1 VCFNAPMNTAGSDLL
16 RQVSRSFYLTL
27 RVLPGVIR
35 PQVRLA
41 YMLARATDTIA
52 DTPLVSVAK
61 RRAALREMRAAIL
74 EVAEGRSSQA
84 PDFGEL
90 AAAQEAPGGRGS
102 PAERRL
108 LEKAAELLEALGALA
123 IEDRRRISVLLE
135 IITRGQ
141 ETDLAR
147 FGCTS
152 PEQIIALDADD
163 DLEEYTYCVAG
174 CVGEYWTRM
183 CRAHLFPK
191 ADLDDTFLLASGIRF
206 GKGLQLVNILRDL
219 PGDLRQGRCYL
230 PRTRLA
236 AGGLEPVALLDTGA
250 MGRFRPLYAAYLK
263 QAKELLAAGWA
274 YTNALPR
281 SQMRVRL
288 ACAWPILIGM
298 KTLARLRAANVLD
311 NRHRVK
317 VSRRE
322 VRGLILH
329 SVLCCS
335 NSRAWNRLFER
346 AGEDEPGQPL

>member
-1 VCFNAPMNTAGSDLL
+1 MITAGSDLL
-16 RQVSRSFYLTL
+16 RQVSRSFYLTV
-27 RVLPGVIR
+27 RVLPGTIR
-35 PQVRLA
+35 PQIGLA
-41 YMLARATDTIA
+41 YLLARATDTIA
-52 DTPLVSVAK
+52 DTRLVSAVK

-74 EVAEGRSSQA
+74 EVAEGRSPQV

-90 AAAQEAPGGRGS
+90 AAAQEAQGGHGS
-102 PAERRL
+102 LAERRL
-108 LEKAAELLEALGALA
+108 LANTTELLEALGALA
-123 IEDRRRISVLLE
+123 IEDRKRISVLLE

-147 FGCTS
+147 FGSTS
-152 PEQIIALDADD
+152 PEQITALEADN

-236 AGGLEPVALLDTGA
+236 ARGLEPAALLDAGA

-263 QAKELLAAGWA
+263 QAEELLAAGWT
-274 YTNALPR
+274 YTNALPCG
-281 SQMRVRL
+281 QMRVRL

-329 SVLCCS
+329 SVLCYS
-335 NSRAWNRLFER
+335 NSRAWNRLFEQ
-346 AGEDEPGQPL
+346 AGEDEPGRPL